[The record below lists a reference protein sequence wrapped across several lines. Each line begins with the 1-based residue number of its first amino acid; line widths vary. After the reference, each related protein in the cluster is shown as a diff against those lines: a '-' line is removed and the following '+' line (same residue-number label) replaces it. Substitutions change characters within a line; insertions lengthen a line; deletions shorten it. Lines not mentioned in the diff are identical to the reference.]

1 MATMRITI
9 KDIKGGFVEVDLE
22 PVLTMD
28 EDKMTPAQ
36 ALACFAI
43 DYINDCLSDDP
54 EVEHNV

>member
-9 KDIKGGFVEVDLE
+9 KDIKGGFVEVGLE
-22 PVLTMD
+22 PVFTID

-43 DYINDCLSDDP
+43 DYINECLRDEP
-54 EVEHNV
+54 EAEHNV

>member
-1 MATMRITI
+1 MATMTITI
-9 KDIKGGFVEVDLE
+9 KDIKGGFVEVDLA
-22 PVLTMD
+22 PVVTID
-28 EDKMTPAQ
+28 EKKMTPAQ